1 MNLETIVFENNTL
14 IIINQRELPNRL
26 SYSKLE
32 NLSQVINSIKTLE
45 VRGAPAIGIVGSYG
59 LYLEALL
66 LSSENNLNL
75 STFLEA
81 ADRLCQSRPTAV
93 NLQYAA
99 DRMVVTFKN
108 HQSEPATSILDQLLQ
123 TAQQIHKEDRNAC
136 SNIGRYGADLIK
148 NGYNILTHCNAGILA
163 TGGMGTALAPIYT
176 AHAGGQHVHV
186 YVDETRPVGQG
197 TRLTYWELRQ
207 NAIPATLITDNM
219 AGCLMQL
226 NKVNMVIVGADRI
239 AANGD
244 VANKIG
250 TYGLAILAKYHRI
263 PFYVAAPTSTID
275 RHCQSGDQIQIEHRS
290 KDEVLNFWHI
300 ESKDLY
306 DVFNPAFDIT
316 PATLISAIITEKGV
330 IHQPFIKT
338 IKSIT

>member
-14 IIINQRELPNRL
+14 VIINQSELPNHL
-26 SYSKLE
+26 SYSKLN
-32 NLSQVINSIKTLE
+32 NLSQVINAIKTLK
-45 VRGAPAIGIVGSYG
+45 VRGAPAIGIVGAYG

-66 LSSENNLNL
+66 LTEKDNLNL
-75 STFLEA
+75 TSFMNA
-81 ADRLCQSRPTAV
+81 ADQLCQSRPTAV

-99 DRMVVTFKN
+99 DRMVVVYRN
-108 HQSEPATSILDQLLQ
+108 HSGERTASILDQLLK
-123 TAQQIHKEDRNAC
+123 TARQIHEEDRKAC
-136 SNIGRYGADLIK
+136 LNIGRYGADLIQD
-148 NGYNILTHCNAGILA
+148 GYNILTHCNAGMLA

-176 AHAGGQHVHV
+176 AYSAGKRLQVF
-186 YVDETRPVGQG
+186 VDETRPVGQG
-197 TRLTYWELRQ
+197 ARLTYWELQQ
-207 NAIPATLITDNM
+207 NAIPATLITDST
-219 AGCLMQL
+219 AGYLMQL

-275 RHCQSGDQIQIEHRS
+275 RHCPGGDQINIEHRC
-290 KDEVLNFWHI
+290 KEEVLNYWNI
-300 ESKDLY
+300 ERMDLY
-306 DVFNPAFDIT
+306 NVFNPAFDIT

-330 IHQPFIKT
+330 IHQPFIET